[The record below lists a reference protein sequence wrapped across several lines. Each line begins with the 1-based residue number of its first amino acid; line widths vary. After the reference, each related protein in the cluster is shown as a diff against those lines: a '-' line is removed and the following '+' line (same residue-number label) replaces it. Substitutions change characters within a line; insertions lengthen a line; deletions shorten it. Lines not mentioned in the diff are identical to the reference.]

1 MKSTKKQRFYKK
13 FRTAAVQIWYHENVM
28 SIRTKILIA
37 FLAVVLLPPL
47 LIAVSFVSIGTYQLK
62 ELSQDLGLSEEEAAV
77 VIGQPEI
84 MLKPSDNVLH
94 RSGRTQDIIQRIKL
108 TATQMMLSQLAILI
122 ATGILIIYW
131 IHTSLLNPIRQLTEA
146 TQQIKEGNLDYE
158 VTVPE
163 TKDEL
168 MILCENFNDM
178 RARLKE
184 SSEVKLENETANR
197 ELISNITHDLK
208 TPVTSI
214 KGYAEGILDG
224 VADTPEKLDKYVH
237 TIYNKANDMDRL
249 INELTFYSG
258 IDANRIPYSFAK
270 INLSD
275 YFQDCTDD
283 ISMDLEAERIRLEYI
298 NEIPSDTLVIADPVQ
313 LKKVINNIVGNSI
326 KYMDKED
333 GLLSIRLKDAGDSV
347 RIELSDN
354 GIGISSRDL
363 PYIFDRF
370 YRTDSSRNSSK
381 GGSGI
386 GLSIVKKIVEDQ
398 GGRIWAT
405 SVQGEGTTMLIE
417 FRKYTEPGNK
427 DLGSTDGG

>member
-1 MKSTKKQRFYKK
+1 
-13 FRTAAVQIWYHENVM
+13 M

-47 LIAVSFVSIGTYQLK
+47 LIAVSFVSIGTHQLK

-84 MLKPSDNVLH
+84 MLKPSGNALH

-108 TATQMMLSQLAILI
+108 TAAQMMLSQLAILI

-405 SVQGEGTTMLIE
+405 SVQEEGTTMLIE

>member
-1 MKSTKKQRFYKK
+1 
-13 FRTAAVQIWYHENVM
+13 M

-84 MLKPSDNVLH
+84 MLKPSGNALH

-108 TATQMMLSQLAILI
+108 TAMQMMLSQLAILI

-283 ISMDLEAERIRLEYI
+283 ISMDLEAERIRLEYT